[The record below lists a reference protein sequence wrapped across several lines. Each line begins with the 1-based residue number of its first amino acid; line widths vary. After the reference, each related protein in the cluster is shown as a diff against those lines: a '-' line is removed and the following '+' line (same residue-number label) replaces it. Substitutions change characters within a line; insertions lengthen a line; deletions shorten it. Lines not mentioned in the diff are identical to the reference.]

1 MNTIS
6 ISRRKFAQL
15 LGAGAVCA
23 DCVESKSGRIS
34 RMTYWEII
42 ADRLSKAGWSYGCVS
57 VRGFHRANDLDCRR
71 TSRRRKAFRCACG

>member
-23 DCVESKSGRIS
+23 DCVESKNDRIRS
-34 RMTYWEII
+34 T
-42 ADRLSKAGWSYGCVS
+42 
-57 VRGFHRANDLDCRR
+57 
-71 TSRRRKAFRCACG
+71 